1 MRGALSTEL
10 TSERLIAL
18 VPGAQSF
25 DAKTKADQ
33 VAQIEQ
39 ALKKP
44 GHAIAV
50 VPLRPLLA
58 QGGVL
63 DQLLAKGFTVTTP
76 GEES

>member
-1 MRGALSTEL
+1 V
-10 TSERLIAL
+10 
-18 VPGAQSF
+18 VPGAQTF
-25 DAKTKADQ
+25 DAHVKADQ
-33 VAQIEQ
+33 VAAIEQ

-63 DQLLAKGFTVTTP
+63 DQLRAKGYTITTP
-76 GEES
+76 GDEAE